1 MSSYVSILI
10 IVLCV
15 LGEAFFSGAEIAI
28 VSVDR
33 IHARHMVKT
42 GHRSYRRVLEMLNN
56 PEWILGTTLL
66 GTNLCT
72 VISTTLAASQFYLW
86 LGGIGILISIVV
98 MSFINLIL
106 AEIVPKSIFQQLSNK
121 ITPRIIFTLR
131 LFMVIF
137 FPLILVFSKLAGLL
151 AVIFGGVKLNEEHL
165 FVSKEELKLLMKMKH
180 DKGDVKPAERK
191 MINRLLHFTETE
203 AREIMVP
210 LIDVAALSE
219 KATIGEALEVFVRT
233 KHRRLPI
240 YRDRIDKITR
250 ILNSFDILGENPGKK
265 IRPFIRPAYYIP
277 PGIGAAELLEK
288 LQNNAKSMAIVVDE
302 FGGAEGIITVEDI
315 LEEVVGDIDD
325 EYDETERMYTIRED
339 GKIVI
344 NGRMP
349 VDDFNDR
356 FSLKIPEGDYET
368 VSGFVINIMK
378 RIPKVGEKVRLPDM
392 ALVVTKATNRTI
404 VEITIQPVAPSGDP
418 K

>member
-1 MSSYVSILI
+1 MSVFISILI
-10 IVLCV
+10 IALCV
-15 LGEAFFSGAEIAI
+15 LGEAFFSGSEIAI

-33 IHARHMVKT
+33 LHVRHMAKT

-72 VISTTLAASQFYLW
+72 VFSTTLAASQFYLW
-86 LGGIGILISIVV
+86 LGEIGIPISIVV
-98 MSFINLIL
+98 MSFINLVL
-106 AEIVPKSIFQQLSNK
+106 AEIVPKSIFQQLSNQ
-121 ITPRIIFTLR
+121 ITPRIIFALR

-137 FPLILVFSKLAGLL
+137 FPLIWVFSKLAGLL
-151 AVIFGGVKLNEEHL
+151 AVIFGGVKLNEEHR
-165 FVSKEELKLLMKMKH
+165 FVSKEELKLLMNMKH

-191 MINRLLHFTETE
+191 MINRLLYFTETE
-203 AREIMVP
+203 ASGIMVP

-219 KATIGEALEVFVRT
+219 KATISEALEVFVRT

-240 YRDRIDKITR
+240 YRDRIDKITG
-250 ILNSFDILGENPGKK
+250 ILNSFDILGENPGKSIK
-265 IRPFIRPAYYIP
+265 PFVRAAYYIP
-277 PGIGAAELLEK
+277 PGIGAADLLER

-302 FGGAEGIITVEDI
+302 FGGAEGIVTVEDI
-315 LEEVVGDIDD
+315 LEEVVGNIDD
-325 EYDETERMYTIRED
+325 EYDEIERMYTIRED
-339 GKIVI
+339 GKIII

-368 VSGFVINIMK
+368 VGGFVINTMK
-378 RIPKVGEKVRLPDM
+378 RIPKNGEKVRLPDM
-392 ALVVTKATNRTI
+392 DLVISKATNRTI
-404 VEITIQPVAPSGDP
+404 LEITIQPVAPPGDP
-418 K
+418 M